1 MDSVQRERLSV
12 QTERWFVR
20 RGVPHLIADYSATA
34 DIWTRAAPFLAFVLF
49 AELFLTF
56 GDEYRGWGQAAVF
69 IAGVAFIVTTIAVV
83 NRLRGRRAM
92 SLPNDI
98 GPLEL
103 AAFVLVPAV
112 LPAVVNNDAVLDSLV
127 ATVAFNLAVLV
138 VTYITVS
145 YGLVPLIGWS
155 IARFFK
161 ELSGLVDLLAKS
173 LPLLLLF
180 SAFLVL
186 NAEMWQVAHDLPPLF
201 FALIVSLMVLLGSA
215 FVGISLRRSNPT
227 DSQFT
232 SWDEVLRCCTD
243 SPLADMPL
251 PADNR
256 PIDPPPLDRATR
268 RNISLMLFVGIAIQV
283 LLVALL
289 ISAFY
294 IIFGLLTGREATIVQ
309 WIADETLDRSQDLWW
324 STNLGGAEI
333 ILTRAHVVVAGFIG
347 AFSGLQFA
355 VSVLTDATY
364 REEFAADVADEVREN
379 LAVRALYHETLVRL
393 DPPV

>member
-1 MDSVQRERLSV
+1 MDSATREQLCIE
-12 QTERWFVR
+12 TERWFVR
-20 RGVPHLIADYSATA
+20 RGVPHFIADYSATA

-56 GDEYRGWGQAAVF
+56 GDEYQGWGQAGVF
-69 IAGVAFIVTTIAVV
+69 LAGVAFIVATIAVV
-83 NRLRGRRAM
+83 NRLRGRSAF

-112 LPAVVNNDAVLDSLV
+112 LPAVVNNDAVLDSLM
-127 ATVAFNLAVLV
+127 ATIAFNLAILGI
-138 VTYITVS
+138 TYVTVS

-201 FALIVSLMVLLGSA
+201 FGLIVSLMVLLGSA
-215 FVGISLRRSNPT
+215 FVGISLRRSNPS
-227 DSQFT
+227 DSDFS
-232 SWDEVLRCCTD
+232 SWDEVMRCCAE
-243 SPLADMPL
+243 SPLADLAPP
-251 PADNR
+251 PATR
-256 PIDPPPLDRATR
+256 PIAPPPLDRATK
-268 RNISLMLFVGIAIQV
+268 RNISLMQFVGISIQV

-294 IIFGLLTGREATIVQ
+294 IVFGLLTVREATILQ
-309 WIADETLDRSQDLWW
+309 WVTDDSLDQADLWW
-324 STNLGGAEI
+324 STTLAGAEI

-364 REEFAADVADEVREN
+364 RDEFAADVADEVREN
-379 LAVRALYHETLVRL
+379 LAVRALYHETLVTTAAE
-393 DPPV
+393 